1 MDKIGMRDP
10 SARTLFQ
17 SVGKCLDRQN
27 HKVKLQQHQI
37 DYLELEIE
45 TLRPPKCQKVHPNPN
60 DHFVRIPALEATRE
74 WYQTV
79 NPVDTVARQNQEVEF
94 DQMCSQYLL

>member
-10 SARTLFQ
+10 SARALFW

-27 HKVKLQQHQI
+27 HEVELQQRRI
-37 DYLELEIE
+37 DYLELEIK
-45 TLRPPKCQKVHPNPN
+45 TLRPPKCQKVHPNSN
-60 DHFVRIPALEATRE
+60 NRFVKTPALEATRE
-74 WYQTV
+74 WYQAV